1 MKKIKLNICLAIV
14 TCLLLSAGSFSQT
27 LSPKVTP
34 ACGGY
39 FTGGGNSLSW
49 TMGETFTAT
58 LSSVNNKLTQ
68 GFQQPEISVYL
79 VNAKALIE
87 GFYDGNG
94 LMRPVI
100 NPLSQPLLTDTID
113 LRLAR
118 NVSPFDILFS
128 ATSVLQTDGNVKFD
142 FPISTSGN
150 SYYLVMKHRN
160 AVETWSAATVTINYN
175 LKYDFTTAASK
186 AYGNNMTETFD
197 HMGWA
202 FYSGDINQDR
212 AIDGSDFLELV
223 PSIQNGDGGYLVGDL
238 NGDGAVD
245 GSDFLVLDPNIQGGK
260 GAITP

>member
-1 MKKIKLNICLAIV
+1 MSAVVLLFCLSLNI
-14 TCLLLSAGSFSQT
+14 FSNAQT
-27 LSPKVTP
+27 LSPKVIAST
-34 ACGGY
+34 GGY
-39 FTGGGNSLSW
+39 TMGGGKSLSW
-49 TMGETFTAT
+49 TLGETFTAT

-68 GFQQPEISVYL
+68 GFQQPEISVYI
-79 VNAKALIE
+79 VNAKAFIE

-100 NPLSQPLLTDTID
+100 NPLSQPLLTDTIV

-128 ATSVLQTDGNVKFD
+128 ATSVLQTDGNVKFN

-160 AVETWSAATVTINYN
+160 AIETWSAAPVTINYN
-175 LKYDFTTAASK
+175 LKYDFTTTASK

-202 FYSGDINQDR
+202 FYSGDINQDG
-212 AIDGSDFLELV
+212 AIDGSDFLILD
-223 PSIQNGDGGYLVGDL
+223 PDIQSGVGGYIVTDL
-238 NGDGAVD
+238 NGDGSVD
-245 GSDFLVLDPNIQGGK
+245 GSDFLVFDPNSQNGI

>member
-1 MKKIKLNICLAIV
+1 MRNILIFLTLMVAMLHSV
-14 TCLLLSAGSFSQT
+14 AQT
-27 LSPKVTP
+27 ISPKVIPT
-34 ACGGY
+34 CGGY

-49 TMGETFTAT
+49 TLGETFTAT

-68 GFQQPEISVYL
+68 GFQQPEISVYV
-79 VNAKALIE
+79 VNAKAFIE

-100 NPLSQPLLTDTID
+100 NPLSQPLLTDTIV

-160 AVETWSAATVTINYN
+160 AIETWSAAPVTINYN
-175 LKYDFTTAASK
+175 LKYDFTPVASK

-197 HMGWA
+197 HLGWA
-202 FYSGDINQDR
+202 FYSGDINQDG
-212 AIDGSDFLELV
+212 AIDGSDFLILD
-223 PSIQNGDGGYLVGDL
+223 PDIQSGVGGYIVTDL
-238 NGDGAVD
+238 NGDGSVD
-245 GSDFLVLDPNIQGGK
+245 GSDFLIFDPNSQNGI